1 MSHDGSVPPGTVKKK
16 RFPAQLNLSSTVV
29 TTKRPWDAA
38 VTDKNKVQSRTVT
51 EKNLDAHASKSMSF
65 KSQSKSIS
73 AANTGDAIPG
83 NMDALRLRMAQRL
96 YAGGIRHE
104 GVLRAMSL
112 VPRHLFVDTAFIN
125 QAYEDTSLPIGLG
138 QTISKP
144 SIVARMIELLMPGEG
159 LKLGRVLEIGGG
171 GGYQAAVLAALV
183 GEVYSIERLKGL
195 HERSRV
201 NLRPLRLKNVHLIY
215 GDGIQGF
222 PSGAPYDAII
232 AAAGGEDI
240 PIAWLEQLSVGGV
253 LIAPV
258 SSNRSGAQTLV
269 KVERTLTGWQQY
281 TLEAVQFVP
290 LVSGVL

>member
-1 MSHDGSVPPGTVKKK
+1 MSHDGSEPPGTVRKK
-16 RFPAQLNLSSTVV
+16 RFPAQLDLNSRVV
-29 TTKRPWDAA
+29 AAKRLWESVASCRS
-38 VTDKNKVQSRTVT
+38 KVQQPTAVGSVVDRVP
-51 EKNLDAHASKSMSF
+51 
-65 KSQSKSIS
+65 SKSIAPKS
-73 AANTGDAIPG
+73 QPISTASIGSVIPG

-104 GVLRAMSL
+104 GVLRAMSQ
-112 VPRHLFVDTAFIN
+112 VPRHLFVDTALIN

-144 SIVARMIELLMPGEG
+144 SIVARMVELLMPSDGS
-159 LKLGRVLEIGGG
+159 KLRRVLEIGGG

-183 GEVYSIERLKGL
+183 GEVYSVERLKGL

-215 GDGIQGF
+215 GDGMLGF

-240 PIAWLEQLSVGGV
+240 PGAWLEQLSVGGV

-258 SSNRSGAQTLV
+258 SNSAGVQSLV
-269 KVERTLTGWQQY
+269 KVERTSKGWEQY
-281 TLEAVQFVP
+281 TFEAVQFVP
-290 LVSGVL
+290 LISGIL